1 MKPVDDYDDDAGG
14 DEHGHLAR
22 WCQPYTKQKFIL
34 ICQIYGHTWNTS
46 TSPCW
51 ITFEQIVMVIVIL

>member
-1 MKPVDDYDDDAGG
+1 MKPVDDCDDDAGG
-14 DEHGHLAR
+14 DEHGHLAKVMSTIY
-22 WCQPYTKQKFIL
+22 QIIL